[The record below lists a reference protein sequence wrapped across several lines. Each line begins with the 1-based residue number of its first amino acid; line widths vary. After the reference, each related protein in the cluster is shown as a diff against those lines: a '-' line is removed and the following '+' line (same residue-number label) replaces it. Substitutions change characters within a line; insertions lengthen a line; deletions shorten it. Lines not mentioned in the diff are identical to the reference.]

1 MTQGR
6 AAAAFVP
13 VTALFFAWGFICANN
28 DPLIA
33 AMRAIFHLSYTA
45 ALFTQIVFFLA
56 FATMSLPAAALL
68 ARLGALRTILAAL
81 ATMILGCLVIQG
93 TAWAPHFALVLAG
106 LFVLATGIVAL
117 QVAAN
122 PLAAMLGSSEHS
134 HFRLTLAHSFNSLGM
149 VCGVHFGARLI
160 LASEGLRPGA
170 AQLDGVAAV
179 NHAFLIIAALL
190 VLLALLV
197 VLAGRKIAM
206 APVPDERR
214 ARLID
219 AIRSRQALL
228 GAGGIALYVGAEVT
242 IGSMLILHL
251 ASARTLDL
259 TLADAGALVANFY
272 WGGALFG
279 RFAGSWALRHIS
291 APRLLRI
298 AAGMAVL
305 LCGSALA
312 LPGPIG
318 AWCLLAVGLFNSVM
332 FPAIFSITLER
343 SSASASAT
351 SGLLCVA
358 IGAGAALPLL
368 AGQIADHFGL
378 HWSFAVALASYAY
391 ILLFATT
398 RPAAVRGAG
407 SA

>member
-1 MTQGR
+1 
-6 AAAAFVP
+6 
-13 VTALFFAWGFICANN
+13 
-28 DPLIA
+28 
-33 AMRAIFHLSYTA
+33 
-45 ALFTQIVFFLA
+45 
-56 FATMSLPAAALL
+56 
-68 ARLGALRTILAAL
+68 
-81 ATMILGCLVIQG
+81 
-93 TAWAPHFALVLAG
+93 
-106 LFVLATGIVAL
+106 
-117 QVAAN
+117 
-122 PLAAMLGSSEHS
+122 
-134 HFRLTLAHSFNSLGM
+134 LAHSFNSLGM

-160 LASEGLRPGA
+160 LASEGLQPGA
-170 AQLDGVAAV
+170 AQIEGVAAV
-179 NHAFLIIAALL
+179 NHAFLIIAMLL

-197 VLAGRKIAM
+197 VLVRRKIVII
-206 APVPDERR
+206 PVPDERQ
-214 ARLID
+214 AKLLD

-251 ASARTLDL
+251 ASVRTLNL
-259 TLADAGALVANFY
+259 TLADAGAFVANFY
-272 WGGALFG
+272 WGGALVG

-291 APRLLRI
+291 APRLLMI

-378 HWSFAVALASYAY
+378 HWSFAVALAAYAY
-391 ILLFATT
+391 ILLFAATGRQRT
-398 RPAAVRGAG
+398 LGGRRIAVTDPRNGFPP